1 MSIDGG
7 VFFFFFLCH
16 QCSWRFVFMWIL
28 DIRCREPVHRFF
40 QLKYEQSCFKW
51 VNAPHSAFCIT
62 QMYLF
67 TSQSKKKKFNKNK
80 LSVPICILCH
90 STDQCFRSVSDQ
102 ILDYGDRPVMY
113 SFLVDFISQQ
123 STGAKKKKK
132 LAVQW
137 GKGQTAY
144 KKLQKETLVS
154 NNSKNVQS
162 FI

>member
-1 MSIDGG
+1 M
-7 VFFFFFLCH
+7 
-16 QCSWRFVFMWIL
+16 
-28 DIRCREPVHRFF
+28 HRFF

-67 TSQSKKKKFNKNK
+67 TSQSKKKKKINKNK

-90 STDQCFRSVSDQ
+90 STDRCFRSVSDQ
-102 ILDYGDRPVMY
+102 ILDYGDRPVMC

-132 LAVQW
+132 KISCAVRKRADGTQNT
-137 GKGQTAY
+137 KSY
-144 KKLQKETLVS
+144 KKKPSCQTIAKMFSLLFKNYKQSPSKVS
-154 NNSKNVQS
+154 QPRTDC
-162 FI
+162 